1 MKRGKVHLVDFGEP
15 RGSEPSG
22 IRPALVIQN
31 DVGNRLSP
39 NTIVA
44 GISSNGLDRL
54 FPVEV
59 RVDPP
64 EGGLDLLSKVD
75 LSTLL
80 TIDKAR
86 SQRLL
91 GHLLTQTMR
100 RVDRA
105 LIISLGVE
113 VKSLA

>member
-1 MKRGKVHLVDFGEP
+1 MDFGEP
-15 RGSEPSG
+15 RGSEPAG
-22 IRPALVIQN
+22 LRPALVIQN

-44 GISSNGLDRL
+44 SISSSGIDRI

-64 EGGLDLLSKVD
+64 DGGLARPSKID

-80 TIDKAR
+80 TIDRAR
-86 SQRLL
+86 CTRLL
-91 GHLLTQTMR
+91 GQLSRTTMR
-100 RVDRA
+100 DVDRA
-105 LIISLGVE
+105 LRISL
-113 VKSLA
+113 SLEG